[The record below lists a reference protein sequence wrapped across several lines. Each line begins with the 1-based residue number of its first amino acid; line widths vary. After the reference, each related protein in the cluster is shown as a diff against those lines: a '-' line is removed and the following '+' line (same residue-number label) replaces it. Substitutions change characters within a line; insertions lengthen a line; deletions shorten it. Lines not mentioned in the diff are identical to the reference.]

1 MDEKKI
7 KWYSLDRIKK
17 CHCQYNM
24 IIGERS
30 NGKTY
35 AILMET
41 LKNWKENRKQSA
53 LVRRFDEEIK
63 PSLISTIYAHIIAN
77 GELKKLFKKEKW
89 TRIVYK
95 SRCFYL
101 ARMDKVKNARGDVTE
116 ELVIEEEPFMYTFS
130 LTSEQD
136 YKETAYPNVTL
147 IFFDEF
153 MSRKGF
159 LENEFVLFQNVI
171 STIKRKRQDVVI
183 YMCGNTIDKYS
194 IYFTEMGLKHVT
206 KMKPG
211 DMEVYTY
218 PNTSLKVAV
227 EFCGNATKI
236 KGKKDIDPYF
246 AFDNPRLKMITTGEW
261 EIDIYPH
268 CPCEI
273 LPKNIRFTY
282 FILCEEQIL
291 QCEICDI
298 DGNWF
303 TYIHRKTTP
312 IKNPD
317 KDCIY
322 KSEYD
327 YRKNYHMSLTKPK
340 TRLEMKISS
349 FYQRNKVFYQ
359 DNEVGEL
366 VAHFLQQ

>member
-7 KWYSLDRIKK
+7 KWYSLERIKK

-116 ELVIEEEPFMYTFS
+116 ELVVEEEPFMYTFS

-171 STIKRKRQDVVI
+171 STIKRKRQDVVRKHHRQVFHLFHRDGTEACNKDEARRYGSLHLSEHLI
-183 YMCGNTIDKYS
+183 EGCSRVLRECNQNQGQERHRS
-194 IYFTEMGLKHVT
+194 IFRIRQSKTEDDNHWRMGDRHLS
-206 KMKPG
+206 
-211 DMEVYTY
+211 
-218 PNTSLKVAV
+218 SL
-227 EFCGNATKI
+227 
-236 KGKKDIDPYF
+236 
-246 AFDNPRLKMITTGEW
+246 
-261 EIDIYPH
+261 
-268 CPCEI
+268 
-273 LPKNIRFTY
+273 
-282 FILCEEQIL
+282 
-291 QCEICDI
+291 
-298 DGNWF
+298 
-303 TYIHRKTTP
+303 
-312 IKNPD
+312 
-317 KDCIY
+317 
-322 KSEYD
+322 
-327 YRKNYHMSLTKPK
+327 SL
-340 TRLEMKISS
+340 
-349 FYQRNKVFYQ
+349 
-359 DNEVGEL
+359 
-366 VAHFLQQ
+366 